1 MDFELFDTHEAT
13 DAHAAHRRASDAY
26 LEERVLYRAVPSSV
40 QGERLDMALRIKQI
54 ARRRLEAMGGEA

>member
-1 MDFELFDTHEAT
+1 MDLQLLDTHEAS

-26 LEERVLYRAVPSSV
+26 LEERVLYRLEPSSV

-54 ARRRLEAMGGEA
+54 ARKRLEAVGGEA

>member
-1 MDFELFDTHEAT
+1 MDFQLLDTHEAS

-26 LEERVLYRAVPSSV
+26 LEERVLYRLEPSSV

-54 ARRRLEAMGGEA
+54 ARKRLEAVGGEA